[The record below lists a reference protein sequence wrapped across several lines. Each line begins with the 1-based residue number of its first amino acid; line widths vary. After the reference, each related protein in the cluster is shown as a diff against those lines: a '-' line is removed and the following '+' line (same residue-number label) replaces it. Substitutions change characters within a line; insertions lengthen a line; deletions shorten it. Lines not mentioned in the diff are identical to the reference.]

1 MLMAIENNIIVEL
14 QENTIIINSFNKKS
28 KVLFKLLLYIFIII
42 VGYINNKYFYKK
54 CRHFKN

>member
-28 KVLFKLLLYIFIII
+28 KVLFKLLLYIFITI
-42 VGYINNKYFYKK
+42 VGHINNKYFL
-54 CRHFKN
+54 